1 VGGGQRSRSSGCSTI
16 NFEVECILAVISAC
30 LSCGGDVTVFGDV
43 YRAEYTRLVAELYAM
58 TGSLPEAEDVVQ
70 EAFAKALARWE
81 RVSMLDQPAA
91 WIRRVALNDATSRWR
106 MRRRHVGGPISA
118 ELADPA
124 VTPEPVLA
132 LTQALSRLPVVQR
145 QAIVLHHLSG
155 LSVEEIATTLRCPN
169 STVKAR
175 LQRGR
180 ARLAVLLAA
189 EDPKEVSGR

>member
-1 VGGGQRSRSSGCSTI
+1 M
-16 NFEVECILAVISAC
+16 
-30 LSCGGDVTVFGDV
+30 FGDL
-43 YRAEYTRLVAELYAM
+43 YRAEYARLVAELFAM

-81 RVSMLDQPAA
+81 RVSTLDQPAA

-106 MRRRHVGGPISA
+106 IRRRHVGGPVSDD
-118 ELADPA
+118 LADPA
-124 VTPEPVLA
+124 RPPEVLA
-132 LTQALSRLPVVQR
+132 LTQALSRLPVLQR

-155 LSVEEIATTLRCPN
+155 LSVEEIATTLRCPT

-180 ARLAVLLAA
+180 VRLAALLAE
-189 EDPKEVSGR
+189 EDPKEVSER